1 MSTCIQSEEGEYEI
15 IYFFFFLV
23 FSQPLE
29 PDLLIRFL
37 SFLFNIY
44 YYMHRVEYSTKRKI
58 QIDFLFIVNFIHNL
72 CVCVLK
78 IT

>member
-44 YYMHRVEYSTKRKI
+44 YYMHRV
-58 QIDFLFIVNFIHNL
+58 
-72 CVCVLK
+72 
-78 IT
+78 